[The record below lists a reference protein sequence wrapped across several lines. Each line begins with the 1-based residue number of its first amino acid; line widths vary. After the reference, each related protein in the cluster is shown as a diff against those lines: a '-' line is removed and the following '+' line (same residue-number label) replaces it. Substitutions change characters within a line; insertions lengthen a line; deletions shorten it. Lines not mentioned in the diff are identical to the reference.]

1 MSRTNCESCKPA
13 TQIGTRCCRSSATR
27 QSENSCRSR
36 NVSGTSPSSRKTFLS
51 KPYARQPAPL
61 CIAHRAPIGTL
72 TTSALAYPK
81 ESQGPGK
88 EPDSIQARV
97 IRELKQRDFGVIVDD
112 DGKGEAADVVAIS
125 LIGDR
130 TTPSRIDV
138 EFFRCKYS
146 QADTAGHRIKD
157 LYEVCGQAQKS
168 ISWMMSPDKR
178 SDLFTHLLRRE

>member
-1 MSRTNCESCKPA
+1 
-13 TQIGTRCCRSSATR
+13 
-27 QSENSCRSR
+27 
-36 NVSGTSPSSRKTFLS
+36 
-51 KPYARQPAPL
+51 L

-97 IRELKQRDFGVIVDD
+97 IRELKQRDYGVIVDD

-157 LYEVCGQAQKS
+157 LYEVCG
-168 ISWMMSPDKR
+168 
-178 SDLFTHLLRRE
+178 RRKKALHG